1 MSHILLAI
9 VFLYFGCTSPPS
21 NVVIEADKDIPA
33 MIGPDFR
40 VNGNTP
46 YNASDAQI
54 ESSTGCKINYT
65 IFKPLNSKK
74 NVLIV
79 IGHGFMRS
87 KQRMAHLAEHLAS
100 WGLPAVALDFCNSKL
115 WAGNHELNGADMAA
129 VSNQL
134 DHSQI
139 IYVGFSA
146 GGLAAMLAA
155 NLDENALAY
164 YGLDMVDHKG
174 EGQNIA
180 SRMTIPL
187 YGLIATESACN
198 AYNNGIEVYEKSADS
213 TVMRVV
219 DASHCHFE
227 FPVDNK
233 CSFFCGKAEKQFSR
247 QTIQKTIL
255 GLTTA
260 YLLWQSGIDPRGET
274 YWSDNHQNFLSLIDA
289 GYIEILNID
298 HERFMKE

>member
-1 MSHILLAI
+1 MKHLFLLIAYI
-9 VFLYFGCTSPPS
+9 FMGCASPS
-21 NVVIEADKDIPA
+21 SDVVIEEDKDIPS
-33 MIGPDFR
+33 MIRPDFR
-40 VNGNTP
+40 VNGNTA
-46 YNASDAQI
+46 YSASDAQI
-54 ESSTGCKINYT
+54 ESSSGCTINYT
-65 IFKPLNSKK
+65 YFNPMSSNKD
-74 NVLIV
+74 VLII

-100 WGLPAVALDFCNSKL
+100 WGLPVVTLDFCNSKL
-115 WAGNHELNGADMAA
+115 WAGNHELNGADMVA
-129 VSNQL
+129 VSKQL

-164 YGLDMVDHKG
+164 FGLDMVDHKG

-187 YGLIATESACN
+187 YGLIATKSACN
-198 AYNNGIEVYEKSADS
+198 ASNNGIEVYEKAAAS
-213 TVMRVV
+213 TVVSVV

-247 QTIQKTIL
+247 QTIQRTIL

-274 YWSDNHQNFLSLIDA
+274 YWSDNHQNFLRLFDA

-298 HERFMKE
+298 HEKFVKE

>member
-1 MSHILLAI
+1 MSHLLLAI

-21 NVVIEADKDIPA
+21 NVVIEAGKDIPT

-40 VNGNTP
+40 VRGNTTVT
-46 YNASDAQI
+46 ASDAQI
-54 ESSTGCKINYT
+54 ESSSGCKINYT
-65 IFKPLNSKK
+65 YFNPMSSNKD
-74 NVLIV
+74 VLII

-87 KQRMAHLAEHLAS
+87 KKRMVRLAEHLAS
-100 WGLPAVALDFCNSKL
+100 WGMPVATVTFCNSKL
-115 WAGNHELNGADMAA
+115 WAGNHDLNGSDMVA
-129 VSNQL
+129 VSKRL

-155 NLDENALAY
+155 NLDENALAFF
-164 YGLDMVDHKG
+164 GLDMVDHKE

-187 YGLIATESACN
+187 YGLIATKSICN
-198 AYNNGIEVYEKSADS
+198 AYNNGLEVYEKSPHS

-227 FPVDNK
+227 FPLDNK
-233 CSFFCGKAEKQFSR
+233 CSFFCGKGEKQLSR
-247 QTIQKTIL
+247 ETIQKTIL

-274 YWSDNHQNFLSLIDA
+274 YWSDNDKNFQSLIDA
-289 GYIEILNID
+289 GYIENLNID
-298 HERFMKE
+298 HERWGKE

>member
-1 MSHILLAI
+1 MKHIFLLIALI
-9 VFLYFGCTSPPS
+9 FMGCASPPS
-21 NVVIEADKDIPA
+21 NVVIEADKDIPT

-40 VNGNTP
+40 VRGNRS
-46 YNASDAQI
+46 YSASDGQI
-54 ESSTGCKINYT
+54 ESSSGCKVTYT
-65 IFKPLNSKK
+65 YFKPAKRENG
-74 NVLIV
+74 VLIV

-87 KQRMAHLAEHLAS
+87 KKRMIRLAEHLAS
-100 WGLPAVALDFCNSKL
+100 WGMPVATVTFCNSKL
-115 WAGNHELNGADMAA
+115 WAGNHDLNGADMVA
-129 VSNQL
+129 VSQKVNHTQN
-134 DHSQI
+134 
-139 IYVGFSA
+139 IYIGFSA

-155 NLDENALAY
+155 NLDENTLAFF
-164 YGLDMVDHKG
+164 GLDMVDHIG

-187 YGLIATESACN
+187 YGLIATKSICN
-198 AYNNGIEVYEKSADS
+198 AYNNGLEVYEKSPHS

-233 CSFFCGKAEKQFSR
+233 CSFFCGKGEKQFSR
-247 QTIQKTIL
+247 ETIQKTIL

-274 YWSDNHQNFLSLIDA
+274 YWSDNDKNFQSLIDA
-289 GYIEILNID
+289 GYIENLNID
-298 HERFMKE
+298 HER